1 MTLRRG
7 ARSALLLPV
16 AAVCALTSCGIPT
29 TGVVQ
34 AGGPAVGVVPMTRLY
49 FVRDGALVG
58 VRRGTDTPG
67 DVESALR
74 DLLRGP
80 TDAELG
86 KGLTTRLPLRSGL
99 PTAVPAVPVT
109 GGAASAVPETTGSA
123 DPVTVTV
130 TVHDHRISVQLS
142 LSVSELG
149 DPGLAAAQLVCTA
162 GAAQRV
168 AAPDAEPDPVTVTAA
183 DGRRIGGASA
193 RCPAT

>member
-34 AGGPAVGVVPMTRLY
+34 AGGPAVGIGPATRLY

-58 VRRGTDTPG
+58 VRRGTDAPG

-86 KGLTTRLPLRSGL
+86 KGLTTRLPLRAGL

-109 GGAASAVPETTGSA
+109 GGAASAVPEATGPA
-123 DPVTVTV
+123 DRVTVTV
-130 TVHDHRISVQLS
+130 RDHGISVQLS
-142 LSVSELG
+142 VSASELG
-149 DPGLAAAQLVCTA
+149 DPELAAAQLVCTA

-183 DGRRIGGASA
+183 DGRRIGGAST

>member
-34 AGGPAVGVVPMTRLY
+34 AGGPAVGITPATRLY

-58 VRRGTDTPG
+58 VRRGTDAPG

-80 TDAELG
+80 TEAELG
-86 KGLTTRLPLRSGL
+86 KGLTTRLPLLSGL
-99 PTAVPAVPVT
+99 ATAVPAVPVT

-130 TVHDHRISVQLS
+130 RDHRISVQLP
-142 LSVSELG
+142 VSSRELG

-168 AAPDAEPDPVTVTAA
+168 AAPDTEPDPVTVTAA

-193 RCPAT
+193 RCPAR

>member
-1 MTLRRG
+1 MVTLRRA
-7 ARSALLLPV
+7 ARSALLWP
-16 AAVCALTSCGIPT
+16 AAVCALASCGIPT

-58 VRRGTDTPG
+58 VRRATDAPG

-86 KGLTTRLPLRSGL
+86 NGLTTRLPLRTGL

-109 GGAASAVPETTGSA
+109 GGAIAPPETAGSA
-123 DPVTVTV
+123 DLVTVTV
-130 TVHDHRISVQLS
+130 TVRDHRISVELS
-142 LSVSELG
+142 LSAGELG

-162 GAAQRV
+162 DAAQRV

-183 DGRRIGGASA
+183 DGKRIGGASA
-193 RCPAT
+193 RCPAA

>member
-7 ARSALLLPV
+7 ARSALLLPAV
-16 AAVCALTSCGIPT
+16 AVCALTSCGIPT

-58 VRRGTDTPG
+58 VRRGTDAPG

-86 KGLTTRLPLRSGL
+86 KGLTTRLPLRTGL

-109 GGAASAVPETTGSA
+109 GGAASAVPEATGSA
-123 DPVTVTV
+123 DTVTV
-130 TVHDHRISVQLS
+130 TVRDHRISVE
-142 LSVSELG
+142 LSVSAREVD
-149 DPGLAAAQLVCTA
+149 DPRLAAAQLVCTA
-162 GAAQRV
+162 EAAQRV